1 MSKFDPENKTNE
13 NKVLATDSHQEHD
26 PLQRALSA
34 LPTQTPTQDRLD
46 TVLRALAAKRE
57 STHSPHTKSPPH
69 RPLRSYKAH
78 LMFALA
84 ASFMLSV
91 TALFLRPTPPSLP
104 SAANIVVAPNTIP
117 AAKTPE
123 ASSEIAQLMAVSQ
136 HLEAGLRD
144 LGQGSA
150 SFSQLYGRKQAELS
164 LATLDTDLAEVMAS
178 NSGQAIDQQRA
189 LWRERVAVLS
199 AVESGD
205 YRQALFVVD

>member
-1 MSKFDPENKTNE
+1 MSKFDAENMTIE
-13 NKVLATDSHQEHD
+13 NQVLATDSHQEHN
-26 PLQRALSA
+26 PLQRALST
-34 LPTQTPTQDRLD
+34 LPTLSPTQDRLD

-57 STHSPHTKSPPH
+57 STHSPQAKSPLR
-69 RPLRSYKAH
+69 RPLRNYRVH

-91 TALFLRPTPPSLP
+91 TALFLRPSPPT
-104 SAANIVVAPNTIP
+104 AANLVVAPNTIP
-117 AAKTPE
+117 AGKTPE